1 MDVAK
6 TYQDRLSVIK
16 DNIKQSY
23 DYFKPNYDRYNE
35 FRKFIFET
43 SLSADDISL
52 LTSLSK
58 PQLEFNIGE
67 AYISRLMGEFSKQEP
82 DIGVN
87 GDEQLNTDP
96 MTIKAIESHLRHT
109 ITDSDNYAVRY
120 ELYKE
125 VLSGGFSV
133 AKVKTDY
140 LNPMS
145 MDQGIFIEKCFD
157 PTLCG
162 FDLLARLPHKGD
174 ARYCFELYPKSKEE
188 FKSEYPDV
196 PLQGISFSRNFSGF
210 NWSYMDGKTPI
221 IICCDYYEKKHKKVK
236 IVKLS
241 DKRVMTDSQ
250 YKKMLASWDKFEMPP
265 VAVSSR
271 MTTLDVIC
279 RYKLIESQI
288 LEYEET
294 DFTMLPLVFFDG
306 NSVLIKTKNNGN
318 IRQVTRP
325 YLYHA
330 KGAQRL
336 KNFAGITLA
345 NEIENIVQHKFM
357 VAKEALPKEEE
368 FLQSYKDIQK
378 ASVLVYNNSYE
389 ENPAMQIQNPIRE
402 IAKVPCPQEVIA
414 AFTGA
419 DQLMQGILGSY
430 DAQLGIQNNQ
440 LSGVALVE
448 AASQSNA
455 TAMPYIVGYLQGMQ
469 RIAQIYLDLMPKYF
483 VTPMTIPIK
492 DEEGKKSYI
501 KINQDDGMDMD
512 FDTNALKV
520 NLKAGAS
527 FQVQKSRTINMVK
540 EIMGMS
546 QEFAAFIASKGINF
560 VLDNMEGRGIEQL
573 KEMVDEWQQEMEQ
586 QKQMAMQMQ
595 QQEMQNN
602 PAMMKAQNDQAKIQ
616 LEAQKS
622 QTQAQIDMA
631 KLQQDENRLL
641 LDAKQSNDANLV
653 QIIKANT
660 ERFSK
665 NIDLQL
671 KNIDMG
677 HKHRKENT
685 ELIHGMKMDH
695 KKEANN
701 AKSSTESKMD

>member
-1 MDVAK
+1 MEVAK
-6 TYQDRLSVIK
+6 SSQDQLGRIK
-16 DNIKQSY
+16 KNIKESY
-23 DYFKPNYDRYNE
+23 DAFKTNYDRYNE
-35 FRKFIFET
+35 FRKFVFET

-58 PQLEFNIGE
+58 PQLEFNIQE

-82 DIGVN
+82 DVAVN
-87 GDEQLNTDP
+87 ADEHNMTDP
-96 MTIKAIESHLRHT
+96 MTIKVTEQHIRHT
-109 ITDSDNYAVRY
+109 LTDSDNYSVRY
-120 ELYKE
+120 EIYKE
-125 VLSGGFSV
+125 ILSGGFSV
-133 AKVKTDY
+133 GKVKTDY
-140 LNPMS
+140 LNTMS
-145 MDQGIFIEKCFD
+145 FNQGIFIEKCFD

-162 FDLLARLPHKGD
+162 FDQLARLSHKGD
-174 ARYCFELYPKSKEE
+174 GRFCFELYPKSKED
-188 FKSEYPDV
+188 FKNEYPDISI
-196 PLQGISFSRNFSGF
+196 QGISFSRDFEGF
-210 NWSYMDGKTPI
+210 NWSYLAGETPI
-221 IICCDYYEKKHKKVK
+221 LICADYYEKKHKKVK
-236 IVKLS
+236 LVQLS
-241 DKRVMTDSQ
+241 NKQVMKEKQ
-250 YKKMLASWDKFEMPP
+250 YKEMLEKWDSFEMPP
-265 VAVSSR
+265 VVVNSR
-271 MTTLDVIC
+271 MTTMDVIC

-318 IRQVTRP
+318 VKQVTRP
-325 YLYHA
+325 YLYHG

-368 FLQSYKDIQK
+368 FLQAYKDIQK
-378 ASVLVYNNSYE
+378 ASVLVFNNSYE

-469 RIAQIYLDLMPKYF
+469 RIAQIYLDLMPKYY

-492 DEEGKKSYI
+492 DEEGKKSFI
-501 KINQDDGMDMD
+501 KINQQGGMDMD
-512 FDTNALKV
+512 FDPNPLKV
-520 NLKAGAS
+520 TVKAGAS

-540 EIMGMS
+540 ELMGMS
-546 QEFAAFIASKGINF
+546 PLFAQFISDKGINF

-573 KEMVDEWQQEMEQ
+573 KEMVDEWQREMQQ
-586 QKQMAMQMQ
+586 QKQMAMQAQ
-595 QQEMQNN
+595 QQEMMNN
-602 PAMMKAQNDQAKIQ
+602 PQMLKAQNDRAKIQ

-631 KLQQDENRLL
+631 RMEQDEKKLL
-641 LDAKQSNDANLV
+641 LDAKQANDANLV
-653 QIIKANT
+653 QIIKSNA
-660 ERFSK
+660 ERYSK

-671 KNIDMG
+671 KAIDTR
-677 HKHRKENT
+677 HRHRKENI
-685 ELIHGMKMDH
+685 ELSHNIQMDH
-695 KKEANN
+695 KKENNN
-701 AKSSTESKMD
+701 AKGSTKSTVE